1 MGNKRLTALAGA
13 GALLALSAPGAFAL
27 TANYG
32 NAVTID
38 GDEDVIA
45 NFDLYDM
52 AVGATLLRAAPT
64 NTGDAVTPAVGDHFT
79 GFYQS
84 YITSHQLGGLV
95 QNAPNLNTSG
105 IGGGYEITVV
115 AQFDEEVT
123 SVGPGGYTSAITGG
137 TATMYFDTTPDLDF
151 TTDSGFDNGDVLLT
165 GNIVSGGAVSAPSLQ
180 SGFAQIDIVV
190 DSHSSDVFDP
200 DIATAQGIFTLDL
213 RSNVVVGLTSIGGN
227 AIQAGDLVLGADGNL
242 QVQPV
247 PLPAT
252 AWLLGSAI
260 VGMAT
265 LRRRNNAAA

>member
-52 AVGATLLRAAPT
+52 AVGATLIRAAATTDP
-64 NTGDAVTPAVGDHFT
+64 NNVAVGDRFT
-79 GFYQS
+79 GYYQS
-84 YITSHQLGGLV
+84 YITAHQLGGLV
-95 QNAPNLNTSG
+95 QDAPNLNTSG

-115 AQFDEEVT
+115 AQFEEEIS
-123 SVGPGGYTSAITGG
+123 SVGPGGYTASITGG

-151 TTDSGFDNGDVLLT
+151 TTDSGFDDGDVLLT
-165 GNIVSGGAVSAPSLQ
+165 GSIVSGGAVLAPTLQ

-190 DSHSSDVFDP
+190 DSHNTDIFDP
-200 DIATAQGIFTLDL
+200 DIAAAQGIFTLDL
-213 RSNVVVGLTSIGGN
+213 RSNVVLGLASVGGN
-227 AIQAGDLVLGADGNL
+227 AVQAGDLVLGADGNL